1 MIWIVAL
8 GIAAGCALAYARGDR
23 GVALGGMLVAAAFS
37 GVTARIGAA
46 GVRLEQPAIVIL
58 ALLIAAREPRLT
70 VASVRRAWLP
80 AAFLLIYL
88 GANIASALL
97 FSPDVLQS
105 LKVTLWLAISIT
117 GGVIAMVLVVRPGG
131 RTVATIHIWIVGA
144 AIANT
149 SVAVMQVAA
158 EILLKST
165 WGVLQFDAPLGKA
178 SGLAWEP
185 NLLSIYLAMAMAFL
199 LFPPS
204 RMRLG
209 PRWRW
214 GWIIFLAFGMALS
227 LSRGGLVA
235 LAIGLIVGVAFVA
248 PTPTRRIDLPQAI
261 LPGLVAL
268 AIASCGYAALGW
280 LGGRGVGLQPAQHV
294 GADEGPLPPLEAAT
308 PVPAAGSSGAQLTA
322 PPSEPPSVPSP
333 GTGISDDT
341 IGLRVRNL
349 VTAWEDGLKSPILGN
364 GPDTFGQ
371 RYVEPS
377 CDCPAHIPNQISAT
391 FYETGFVGLVSLLAA
406 FCLVVIGSVRAGRPE
421 LAVALTVLIV
431 GYQFTDAI
439 RFATLWLV
447 MGVAVGAA
455 LSRDSPD
462 GRSSQAAQA

>member
-1 MIWIVAL
+1 
-8 GIAAGCALAYARGDR
+8 
-23 GVALGGMLVAAAFS
+23 MLVAAAFS
-37 GVTARIGAA
+37 GVTARIGTA

-58 ALLIAAREPRLT
+58 ALLIAAREPGLT

-80 AAFLLIYL
+80 ASFLLIYL

-117 GGVIAMVLVVRPGG
+117 GGLIAMVLIVGPGG
-131 RTVATIHIWIVGA
+131 RIAATFHVWIIGA
-144 AIANT
+144 AIANA
-149 SVAVMQVAA
+149 SVAAIQVAA

-165 WGVLQFDAPLGKA
+165 WGLLQFDAPLGKA

-204 RMRLG
+204 STRLD

-214 GWIIFLAFGMALS
+214 CSIIILAFGMALA

-235 LAIGLIVGVAFVA
+235 LAAGLTVGVAMVVRL
-248 PTPTRRIDLPQAI
+248 PTRRIDLPRAI

-268 AIASCGYAALGW
+268 AIASGGYAALGW
-280 LGGRGVGLQPAQHV
+280 LGDRGVGLQAAQDV
-294 GADEGPLPPLEAAT
+294 GADKGPLPSLVAAT
-308 PVPAAGSSGAQLTA
+308 LVPTPNSNGAQPTA
-322 PPSEPPSVPSP
+322 PPSEPPPAASP
-333 GTGISDDT
+333 ETGISDDT
-341 IGLRVRNL
+341 VGLRVRNL
-349 VTAWEDGLKSPILGN
+349 VTAWEDGLTSPILGN

-377 CDCPAHIPNQISAT
+377 CDCPAHIPTQIGAT
-391 FYETGFVGLVSLLAA
+391 FYETGFVGLVSLLAV
-406 FCLVVIGSVRAGRPE
+406 FCLAVIGSVRAGRPE
-421 LAVALTVLIV
+421 LAVALIALAV
-431 GYQFTDAI
+431 GYQFTDAV
-439 RFATLWLV
+439 RFATLWLLIGIAV
-447 MGVAVGAA
+447 GVALIDDDRTRTVV
-455 LSRDSPD
+455 S
-462 GRSSQAAQA
+462 GRVDPT